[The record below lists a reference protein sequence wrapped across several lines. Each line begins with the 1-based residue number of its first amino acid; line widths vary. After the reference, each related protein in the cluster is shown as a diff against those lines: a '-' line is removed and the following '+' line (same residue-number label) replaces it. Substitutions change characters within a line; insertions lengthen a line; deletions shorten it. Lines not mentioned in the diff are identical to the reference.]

1 MEFSGNTPIAKEVL
15 PVSLKLTFPD
25 GKVTDLNTTTDK
37 KGDYKIIYS
46 KAYATGQYI
55 ITAKTAD
62 EKGEASDTFNVT
74 TITGVTNNIQNDF
87 FKSTQTI
94 QKSLD
99 AVIQSMDKLPP
110 RPDLDAQKAKLEA
123 YKKKLSELK
132 ASEEKT
138 ALALKELIKA
148 TMGVPLPD
156 KYLKDLAKANKEMVE
171 KLPVIEAKA
180 EEIKNKSQI
189 CEMIN
194 AMIEVCGFAS
204 LVLDLK
210 TKCMKTLMTNIT
222 SDKLIPGGLD
232 RYVTQGTDA
241 EKETKKFNI
250 NNTQKGVFAAAGGTA
265 NYSTYIGTGLSLDLC
280 SYIGKMMY
288 AGYCED
294 LKGNFV
300 TTFKA
305 TFDADNGL
313 AWWIYDL
320 DLKGELKLRY
330 LKNTDLSKGA
340 EITGEFTGYRV
351 RYGIYEDFEQVEQIP
366 YGMKLYEKLKYSPK
380 AIDLNSFNGDVGAIA
395 MALIPGSFRV
405 QVKGIVNNKNEL
417 RLQVVESALDVES
430 VEKNTLWIILINA
443 MLPIP
448 VIKKFDIPIVKNK
461 VIFRA
466 ALKDQVYH
474 LVQDKDKVTV
484 EIKNQKNKLSLGG
497 GVFVEAKL
505 NTTLSNK

>member
-1 MEFSGNTPIAKEVL
+1 MISNTSAQSEGAPITVKASPSVSISGYPMEFSGNTPIAKEVL

-180 EEIKNKSQI
+180 EEIKNKSQT

-210 TKCMKTLMTNIT
+210 GKILVKLKNLA
-222 SDKLIPGGLD
+222 SDKIIPGWLD
-232 RYVTQGTDA
+232 READKRSPNGTVA
-241 EKETKKFNI
+241 EKEAIKFGI
-250 NNTQKGVFAAAGGTA
+250 NGAQKTLYAATGGLWV
-265 NYSTYIGTGLSLDLC
+265 S
-280 SYIGKMMY
+280 
-288 AGYCED
+288 
-294 LKGNFV
+294 
-300 TTFKA
+300 
-305 TFDADNGL
+305 
-313 AWWIYDL
+313 
-320 DLKGELKLRY
+320 
-330 LKNTDLSKGA
+330 
-340 EITGEFTGYRV
+340 
-351 RYGIYEDFEQVEQIP
+351 Q
-366 YGMKLYEKLKYSPK
+366 
-380 AIDLNSFNGDVGAIA
+380 
-395 MALIPGSFRV
+395 LILP
-405 QVKGIVNNKNEL
+405 EA
-417 RLQVVESALDVES
+417 SALMFAL
-430 VEKNTLWIILINA
+430 TLANCC
-443 MLPIP
+443 MLNI
-448 VIKKFDIPIVKNK
+448 
-461 VIFRA
+461 
-466 ALKDQVYH
+466 
-474 LVQDKDKVTV
+474 
-484 EIKNQKNKLSLGG
+484 
-497 GVFVEAKL
+497 AKI
-505 NTTLSNK
+505 